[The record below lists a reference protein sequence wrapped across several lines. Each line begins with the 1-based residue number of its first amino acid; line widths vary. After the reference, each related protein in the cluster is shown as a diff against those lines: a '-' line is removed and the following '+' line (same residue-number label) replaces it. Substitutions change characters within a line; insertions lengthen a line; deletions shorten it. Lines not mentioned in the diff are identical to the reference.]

1 MSIMRDLKF
10 FLWLQIKHS
19 REGIFVCQSKYAI
32 ELVDKIGLLGFTDA
46 KVSMSPSCKL
56 VRDKD
61 GKPVDRR
68 LHQSMIWSLLYL
80 TSSRLDI
87 MLSMCLC
94 ARYQSNPI
102 KFHMV
107 AIEKIIKYIKHTR
120 DFV

>member
-94 ARYQSNPI
+94 ARYQL
-102 KFHMV
+102 
-107 AIEKIIKYIKHTR
+107 
-120 DFV
+120 